1 MPKKYDIA
9 IKNLG
14 RFIGN
19 QKGEDHQAWKGDQI
33 TRSGLHA
40 WLRRTFGKPSTCEN
54 CGTIEAKRYDWAN
67 ISGKYLRD
75 INDFK
80 RLCVKC
86 HKKFDNHLL
95 ARGEKQGSSKLT
107 ENQIV
112 KIRKMYKTNKFSQ
125 REIAKKFSVS
135 QHNIHRITNNET
147 WKHVSLSI

>member
-19 QKGEDHQAWKGDQI
+19 QNGEGHQAWKGDRI

-54 CGTIEAKRYDWAN
+54 CGTKKAKMYHWAN

-75 INDFK
+75 RNDFK

-86 HKKFDNHLL
+86 HRKFDNHLL

-147 WKHVSLSI
+147 WKHLSLSD